1 LGLNIIRDEVDA
13 LEMRRNFSIFDDQ
26 DCMVLLSELTE
37 RELHRDKS
45 AIYQLQEQL
54 GSWKNKLFTPEQAIN

>member
-1 LGLNIIRDEVDA
+1 
-13 LEMRRNFSIFDDQ
+13 
-26 DCMVLLSELTE
+26 MVLLSELTE